1 MRFYLIRHGES
12 EGNARAIHQDSTTPL
27 SQIGKF
33 QANLKARRFSK
44 INVDVILSSDYMRAR
59 QTAEAI
65 SSVTDRLIEEN
76 ILLREFR
83 RPNEVIGKSIHDDG
97 VMLIKQEIANHGD
110 DPSWH
115 YSDEENFF
123 DLYFRGKHCLQMLSQ
138 VDANNVVVVT
148 HGFFLCMLISCIL
161 FENDLTPLLFQKI
174 YRQFHN
180 QNTGITMCDFENNR
194 WQLITWNDHSHLG

>member
-33 QANLKARRFSK
+33 QANLMARRFSK

-65 SSVTDRLIEEN
+65 SSVINKPVEEN
-76 ILLREFR
+76 MLLREIR
-83 RPNEVIGKSIHDDG
+83 RPNELIGKSIHDDG
-97 VMLIKQEIANHGD
+97 VMLIKQEIANHRD
-110 DPSWH
+110 DPAWH
-115 YSDEENFF
+115 YSDEENFS
-123 DLYFRGKHCLQMLSQ
+123 DYYLRGKQCLQMLSQ
-138 VDANNVVVVT
+138 LDANNVAVVT
-148 HGFFLCMLISCIL
+148 HGFFLCMLISCII

-180 QNTGITMCDFENNR
+180 QNTGITMCDFENNH
-194 WQLITWNDHSHLG
+194 WQLVTWNDHSHLG